1 MTSSSG
7 TDNVRVIAA
16 LGQINRV
23 CHVYLWNFVYRE
35 LEEVLAAMQV
45 PFPELTALDLAL
57 WGTPPVIPD
66 SFLVDLPHVCD
77 TSRWKAFHFRDCQ
90 ICFCLLLTLSPLSL
104 KRFLTPGTF
113 HPKQWSLS
121 SPCCP
126 ASKHFTLDS
135 YALNLDLTGKPQV
148 RLHRNVISS
157 PPSKTFMG
165 LSSI

>member
-1 MTSSSG
+1 MTSSSD
-7 TDNVRVIAA
+7 TDNVIAA

-45 PFPELTALDLAL
+45 PFPELTALDLAF
-57 WGTPPVIPD
+57 WERRQ
-66 SFLVDLPHVCD
+66 SFPIRSWVDLPHVCD
-77 TSRWKAFHFRDCQ
+77 TSRWKASHFRDCQ

-104 KRFLTPGTF
+104 KIFLTPGTF

-157 PPSKTFMG
+157 PPSKNFISKG